1 MIASLDVKF
10 KTNKENME
18 NILQH
23 YGLRKIQSTIYAGD
37 MTNDEREELCEKIK
51 SEINKKDSVLV
62 LPLCQKCF
70 SKKQLKI
77 VFVWELDWQLLR
89 IIRPVH

>member
-10 KTNKENME
+10 KTNKKNME

-70 SKKQLKI
+70 SKKQAIGHEIKFSEDL
-77 VFVWELDWQLLR
+77 WR
-89 IIRPVH
+89 IY